1 LIYHKHFSY
10 SSTTKETILARDD
23 FSVKTKQL
31 LAEKVSNL
39 CSNPSC
45 RVLTLGAKY
54 KKEASTKVGVAAHI
68 HAAAKGGP
76 RYCPSQLP
84 DERKAYE
91 NGIWLCQTCSRLID
105 VDEEKYSASMLRSWK
120 QQAEAHSNNSIGK
133 PLHDEAEVEKRVLR
147 RLLENR
153 AINQGRMPGNLVH
166 EAIQFQ
172 QDELTKLDPRF
183 EVHTNVLGG
192 TITHLFQ
199 PKLEDVPISLSPID
213 KDIAIKLNSDFNALK
228 EEAKPFKLKTN
239 LIVLSGSPLI
249 ETMFQDAREVEIL
262 PIPKKIKLE
271 LHAYN
276 TSYSAM
282 LKHFSAKMTNGTR
295 KSLISGEIFVNLLRF
310 NAEVSDMNQVTFNFS
325 PKAWR
330 NQALK
335 ELRFFK
341 KLEQLRDILSAKGY
355 LKLNIVSD
363 EEDDVTLLDTS
374 RTPAFDEF
382 KMHINVIV
390 TYVGYARK
398 ISDFTNSNIVF
409 GELDINN
416 DEFQA
421 MEEIA
426 NLIDGQVITT
436 SESIKSDGSFEM
448 TIDENADIQGLLG
461 KPTTIR
467 FSKPSNLTQLFGQ
480 PLPPVYLN
488 HVFSDVLVLS
498 DDELVPGNTVTCR
511 IRMIEKS
518 KYIRSV
524 SLKHTH

>member
-1 LIYHKHFSY
+1 
-10 SSTTKETILARDD
+10 
-23 FSVKTKQL
+23 
-31 LAEKVSNL
+31 
-39 CSNPSC
+39 
-45 RVLTLGAKY
+45 
-54 KKEASTKVGVAAHI
+54 
-68 HAAAKGGP
+68 
-76 RYCPSQLP
+76 
-84 DERKAYE
+84 
-91 NGIWLCQTCSRLID
+91 
-105 VDEEKYSASMLRSWK
+105 
-120 QQAEAHSNNSIGK
+120 
-133 PLHDEAEVEKRVLR
+133 
-147 RLLENR
+147 
-153 AINQGRMPGNLVH
+153 
-166 EAIQFQ
+166 
-172 QDELTKLDPRF
+172 
-183 EVHTNVLGG
+183 
-192 TITHLFQ
+192 
-199 PKLEDVPISLSPID
+199 
-213 KDIAIKLNSDFNALK
+213 
-228 EEAKPFKLKTN
+228 
-239 LIVLSGSPLI
+239 
-249 ETMFQDAREVEIL
+249 
-262 PIPKKIKLE
+262 
-271 LHAYN
+271 
-276 TSYSAM
+276 
-282 LKHFSAKMTNGTR
+282 MTNGTR
-295 KSLISGEIFVNLLRF
+295 KSLISGEIFVNLLRL
-310 NAEVSDMNQVTFNFS
+310 NAEVSDMNQITFNFS

-341 KLEQLRDILSAKGY
+341 KLEQLRDILSAKGH

-382 KMHINVIV
+382 KKHINVIV

-398 ISDFTNSNIVF
+398 VSDFTNSNIVF